1 MRKEEGGEMR
11 PLRGRILKIVKRV
24 STHRYLEGVCNLSQC
39 WLAYNPL
46 CWWVEKDR
54 FVVVGIIKST
64 TCECEERGRRKQG
77 ADGHKGRRRVGGISS
92 DAFGWYLRWS
102 G

>member
-1 MRKEEGGEMR
+1 
-11 PLRGRILKIVKRV
+11 
-24 STHRYLEGVCNLSQC
+24 
-39 WLAYNPL
+39 
-46 CWWVEKDR
+46 
-54 FVVVGIIKST
+54 VVVEIYKST